1 MKYEIK
7 IKPSAEREI
16 RDLPDSI
23 LRRVHARI
31 ESLAD
36 NPRPRGCVKLTQM
49 EGYRVRVGNYR
60 IVYTIDDATQIIEI
74 IAVEHR
80 RQVYRRRR

>member
-1 MKYEIK
+1 MKYEIRTK
-7 IKPSAEREI
+7 ASAEKEI
-16 RDLPDSI
+16 RDLPNPV
-23 LRRVHARI
+23 LRRVHAKI

-36 NPRPRGCVKLTQM
+36 NPRPAGCVKLAQM

-60 IVYTIDDATQIIEI
+60 IVYTINDATRYIDI
-74 IAVEHR
+74 IAVDHR

>member
-1 MKYEIK
+1 MKYEIRTK
-7 IKPSAEREI
+7 ASAEKEI
-16 RDLPDSI
+16 RDLPDSV

-31 ESLAD
+31 EMLAD
-36 NPRPRGCVKLTQM
+36 NPRPRGCVKLVQM

-60 IVYTIDDATQIIEI
+60 IVYTIDDATQVIEI
-74 IAVEHR
+74 ITVEHR